1 MFDRERAAEDAS
13 VAQAVVRQPAVAHL
27 GRAGAKRRESCSVEG
42 RDCQS
47 AGTDGTGRLGALLVS
62 QHAQE
67 WLAMQLRDARQ
78 VAADED
84 LTAKLA
90 AALQARLLERPER
103 PDELEKHRE
112 RRRASP
118 SAGPRA

>member
-47 AGTDGTGRLGALLVS
+47 AGTDRLGALLVS
-62 QHAQE
+62 QYAQE
-67 WLAMQLRDARQ
+67 GLAMQLRDARR

-84 LTAKLA
+84 LAAKLA

-112 RRRASP
+112 RRRASQ